1 MDARTLLE
9 ILHVAERLKD
19 TPRHSWTSTGRRES
33 VAEHSWRLAVMAW
46 FLRDRFPEAD
56 WEKVLAMAVL
66 HDLGEA
72 FTGDIPAFVKTD
84 GDREVEAG
92 EMERWCDRLPPPHGE
107 ELRTLFREMEALD
120 TLEAKIVK
128 ALDKLEVLV
137 QHNEADIS
145 TWLPLEYDLNM
156 TYGNEYVA
164 FSDDLMDI
172 RREILRDTIDKIAR
186 EGNRNERDKGADLNA

>member
-9 ILHVAERLKD
+9 LLHVAERLKD
-19 TPRHSWTSTGRRES
+19 TPRHSWTSAGRRES

-92 EMERWCDRLPPPHGE
+92 EMERWCDRE
-107 ELRTLFREMEALD
+107 ELRALFREMEALD

-128 ALDKLEVLV
+128 ALDTLEVLV

-172 RREILRDTIDKIAR
+172 RREILRDTVDKIAR

>member
-19 TPRHSWTSTGRRES
+19 TPRHSWTSAGRRES

-56 WEKVLAMAVL
+56 WEKVLAMAV
-66 HDLGEA
+66 
-72 FTGDIPAFVKTD
+72 
-84 GDREVEAG
+84 
-92 EMERWCDRLPPPHGE
+92 
-107 ELRTLFREMEALD
+107 LFREMEALD

-172 RREILRDTIDKIAR
+172 RREIMRDTVDKIAR